1 MRREGLNIELPE
13 QAHVVCSIS
22 GGKDSAAMALHL
34 MEHGVS
40 FEPVFLD
47 VGWEHPATLD
57 YVNGPLTD
65 LLGPITRV
73 RAEVELK
80 EELEPIAQR
89 FEERLGHRSAF
100 VRLVLKKGM
109 FPSRKRRFCTQVLK
123 VHAMAGHIKGL
134 DSDMVYNTVGI
145 RGQESTNRA
154 KRPILEFV
162 ELYDGW
168 IWLPIH
174 SWTFQDVV
182 DIHSRHNL
190 APNPLYLRGA
200 ERVGCWPCIHARK
213 SEIRWMADVDPER
226 VQVIR
231 ELEEVVGDLAE
242 ARAAAKGEEKREAR
256 PTFYQAS
263 LRRADGKRPCIP
275 IDQMI
280 EWSRTARGGRQFEM
294 LFPKAEQDQ
303 GCMRWGLCEA
313 GGSDAD

>member
-1 MRREGLNIELPE
+1 MMLDLPSD
-13 QAHVVCSIS
+13 AHVIASIS

-34 MEHGVS
+34 REHGID

-80 EELEPIAQR
+80 PELEPIAQR
-89 FEERLGHRSAF
+89 FEEQLGHYSGF
-100 VRLVLKKGM
+100 IRLVIKKGM
-109 FPSRKRRFCTQVLK
+109 FPSRRRRFCTQVLK

-134 DSDMVYNTVGI
+134 DSDMVYNAVGI
-145 RGQESTNRA
+145 RGAESAARA
-154 KRPILEFV
+154 KRPSLEYAD
-162 ELYDGW
+162 LYDGW

-182 DIHSRHNL
+182 DIHARHDL
-190 APNPLYLRGA
+190 VPNPLYLRGA

-226 VQVIR
+226 VQLIR
-231 ELEEVVGDLAE
+231 ELEKVVGDLAE
-242 ARAAAKGEEKREAR
+242 VRTAAKGEHGNR
-256 PTFYQAS
+256 PAFYQAS
-263 LRRADGKRPCIP
+263 LRRAEDGKRPCVP
-275 IDQMI
+275 IDTMI
-280 EWSRTARGGRQFEM
+280 EWSRTAHGGRQFEL
-294 LFPKAEQDQ
+294 LFPGAEQDK
-303 GCMRWGLCEA
+303 GCMRWGLCDA
-313 GGSDAD
+313 GVTP